1 MEFHTESSNTGLFGQ
16 IRKRLLEGAD
26 QKYQEFHQSLVPGQD
41 MAPILGCRVPFLRS
55 LGKEIAKN
63 SGRQYIQALQEAGLL
78 YYEELVL
85 WGVIIGY
92 LKCNQDERTQLL
104 DSFVPRIENWA
115 VCDVSCATYKFMGKD
130 RDFWF
135 SYLNNYLKSTREY
148 EIRFALVCLLD
159 FFVTEHFI
167 DRILDILVQ
176 VEHEGYYVKMAAAW
190 AISVCFVKF
199 PEKTR
204 PLLAAGQLD
213 PKTRQKAIQK
223 IRDSYRVS
231 KEEKEWLKQL

>member
-1 MEFHTESSNTGLFGQ
+1 MSFGL
-16 IRKRLLEGAD
+16 
-26 QKYQEFHQSLVPGQD
+26 
-41 MAPILGCRVPFLRS
+41 
-55 LGKEIAKN
+55 
-63 SGRQYIQALQEAGLL
+63 
-78 YYEELVL
+78 
-85 WGVIIGY
+85 
-92 LKCNQDERTQLL
+92 
-104 DSFVPRIENWA
+104 
-115 VCDVSCATYKFMGKD
+115 
-130 RDFWF
+130 
-135 SYLNNYLKSTREY
+135 
-148 EIRFALVCLLD
+148 
-159 FFVTEHFI
+159 FVTEQFI